1 METSESK
8 MARHIIY
15 TRIMSNLCTPQG
27 RRRGLYNGSAEC
39 KLNLCRTAKQSEA
52 KIKSTIIRTIQIQT
66 YQVHGLNQKKER
78 PLVQYFESNFTK
90 PIVSDRK

>member
-8 MARHIIY
+8 TARHIIY

-27 RRRGLYNGSAEC
+27 QRRGLYNGSAGC

-52 KIKSTIIRTIQIQT
+52 KIKSQQ
-66 YQVHGLNQKKER
+66 
-78 PLVQYFESNFTK
+78 
-90 PIVSDRK
+90 

>member
-8 MARHIIY
+8 TARHIIY

-52 KIKSTIIRTIQIQT
+52 KINNNSHNSNPHLPSSWPESKERKTISTI
-66 YQVHGLNQKKER
+66 
-78 PLVQYFESNFTK
+78 F
-90 PIVSDRK
+90 